1 VNEFLQTALTFP
13 TVVYS
18 VLLTV
23 CAVYWLLAA
32 MGLADGDAADALA
45 GGDGDGVE
53 PGGAAALL
61 AWLGL
66 PGVPVMIVAT
76 ALTFS
81 AWFGTYFVHLL
92 VLRDLP
98 QGVRVA
104 AGAGTALG
112 MLVPAAIVTSVAL
125 RPLRRAMGRLSA
137 AANASL
143 LGRTAVLITPTLGP
157 DYGQA
162 SMDDGGA
169 GLILQVRGDDPNPLQ
184 RGDRVVLV
192 EYDEARNAYHV
203 VPEQQFL
210 GR

>member
-1 VNEFLQTALTFP
+1 MNEFLQTALTFP

-18 VLLTV
+18 VLLAV
-23 CAVYWLLAA
+23 CAVYWLFAA
-32 MGLADGDAADALA
+32 TGLADGDSVDAL
-45 GGDGDGVE
+45 GGDGDAGE
-53 PGGAAALL
+53 ASGAAAVL

-66 PGVPVMIVAT
+66 SGLPVMVVAT
-76 ALTFS
+76 ALSFA
-81 AWFGTYFVHLL
+81 AWFGTYFVHLF

-98 QGVRVA
+98 EGVRAA

-112 MLVPAAIVTSVAL
+112 MLIPAAVVTSVAL
-125 RPLRRAMGRLSA
+125 RPLRRAIGRMSPA
-137 AANASL
+137 TDASL
-143 LGRTAVLITPTLGP
+143 LGRTAVLVTPSLGP

-192 EYDEARNAYHV
+192 EYDEAQNTYHV

>member
-1 VNEFLQTALTFP
+1 MNEFLQTALTFP

-32 MGLADGDAADALA
+32 TGLADGDAADAL
-45 GGDGDGVE
+45 GDGDGGE
-53 PGGAAALL
+53 ASGLAAALS
-61 AWLGL
+61 WLGL
-66 PGVPVMIVAT
+66 SGLPVMIVAT

-98 QGVRVA
+98 QGVRAA

-112 MLVPAAIVTSVAL
+112 MLIPAAVATSVAL

-137 AANASL
+137 ATDASL
-143 LGRTAVLITPTLGP
+143 LGRTAVLVTPSLGP